1 MAAGAGV
8 GGHEGV
14 VGGGGGGGGHRAG
27 GRRRE
32 EEEEEGEAV
41 REARAERKEE
51 SLGSWEHRRGSV
63 GRKGIGGGGRR
74 RRGCGERRCL
84 AGRGGF

>member
-1 MAAGAGV
+1 MGEAGT
-8 GGHEGV
+8 EP
-14 VGGGGGGGGHRAG
+14 AG
-27 GRRRE
+27 GEGE

>member
-1 MAAGAGV
+1 MGEAAT
-8 GGHEGV
+8 EP
-14 VGGGGGGGGHRAG
+14 AG
-27 GRRRE
+27 GEGE